1 MTAGWTFMIPNAM
14 ETENMTGSG
23 QEEKPGSG
31 NGAGT
36 DRSRKRRVWK
46 GVCKTC
52 LWLAGIWAAVLCI
65 LQIVLSPA
73 VLTGMVEKY
82 AGEYI
87 DADLDFRDIGISM
100 FRAFP
105 DVELTMN
112 GCSVTYPHDRFD
124 GALCSGMPVQSLGR
138 GKTDSI
144 SGTAAPDTLAVF
156 ERFDVRIN
164 PFGLL
169 AWKLDIPS
177 VTLSRP
183 RVFAHTYTDGRS
195 NWDIAGTGE
204 QRENE
209 AADSTS
215 AGQGDGFRLPRVAFG
230 RVSLE
235 DRPTVVWSSARDTMS
250 AFINL
255 RRASF
260 EGRLSPDFGV
270 EKKIELKVDSLF
282 AAGRMA
288 GDTLL
293 AGIDELHV
301 EGRNGHR
308 LHVDLE
314 SRAYLGTR
322 EWGRIE
328 VPLSLCGHMDML
340 RDTVPSFDFTKI
352 EGSAAYIPFSLSG
365 RTRLLR
371 DSLYVNAEMDFDG
384 IDIGQL
390 LEKYG
395 RIASED
401 ADRIMTDAAF
411 SAHLKAEGHYVY
423 ATSRLPELSGE
434 FSIPKSDVKIKDT
447 GLHGQIELEGGF
459 RTDGDGRLNV
469 NLADI
474 CLYALG
480 TTHLDGSLAAED
492 VLGSDM
498 TLRPDIVFSSRLD
511 DISAV
516 LPDSLGISASGR
528 LSGAV
533 KGRIKLS
540 QMDLYK
546 LPEADLDVDFSAG
559 RVRVDDPA
567 DSIGL
572 YLDSLDFCLIAKKGK
587 VDENQ
592 KRKSRILELTAS
604 IDTVSAT
611 YGKAVSFK
619 GKDIDLK
626 MKNDAGILN
635 RRDSTV
641 FYPMNGQLDGQKI
654 LLKDGT
660 SASVGLRGTRNSFR
674 ITHRNGDTRIPVLS
688 FSSSNRAAM
697 AKGESGRVFATGLN
711 ISASA
716 EMRTSQRQLRRERAL
731 DSLAKVFPGVPRDS
745 LFRTA
750 FRSRMNPAD
759 MPEWLKEKDFLKQD
773 IDFSLNGNMKR
784 YFRDWGLNGSLELD
798 RARIVTAR
806 LPLRNAVSDVKLDFN
821 NNEINLGNVCLTS
834 GKSDLDVSG
843 KISGLRRAVLG
854 RGPIKAEIKLVADK
868 LDCNELLA
876 AYAAGQEVSGKAD
889 GTSEKSDSEYL
900 EEAVA
905 VMEAEEADSTA
916 GRLLV
921 VPANIIADV
930 TVEGYDISY
939 SNMLIDWLNCNVKVQ
954 ERCVQVYN
962 TVAAA
967 NLGNLF
973 FEGFYATRSK
983 KNIKAGFNMS
993 LVDLTAAEVFNMMPQ
1008 IKEIVPML
1016 SSFDGL
1022 LSCELAGTADIDTNM
1037 NIVMPT
1043 MKGIMRIGG
1052 KDLTLAQDKDLRKI
1066 TKMLKFKNRGDL
1078 KISTMSVEGQ
1088 IGDNKLEVFPFIVDV
1103 DRYELAMSGIQNMD
1117 MSFRYHVSV
1126 LKSPLVFRFGV
1137 DLYGQDFDHMK
1148 FRIGKAKYR
1157 NAGSIPVF
1165 TKTIDESKLNLSNSI
1180 RNIFETGIEKA
1191 VEISGQ
1197 EAIQRRKEETGYVS
1211 AADEELVPLSEE
1223 EQKELDAAGADIGD
1237 GTVTEALSL

>member
-1 MTAGWTFMIPNAM
+1 MLGTM
-14 ETENMTGSG
+14 ENGVF
-23 QEEKPGSG
+23 EEKAGASG
-31 NGAGT
+31 NAEGRKTGRRWKTVLKICAWIAG
-36 DRSRKRRVWK
+36 V
-46 GVCKTC
+46 
-52 LWLAGIWAAVLCI
+52 WAAVLAV
-65 LQIVLSPA
+65 LQVVLSPA
-73 VLTGMVEKY
+73 VLTGIVEKY

-87 DADLDFRDIGISM
+87 DADLDFRDIGMSM

-124 GALCSGMPVQSLGR
+124 GTLCSGMPVQSLGR

-204 QRENE
+204 QREND

-235 DRPTVVWSSARDTMS
+235 DRPTVVWSSAPDTMS

-270 EKKIELKVDSLF
+270 EKRIELKVDSLF

-293 AGIDELHV
+293 AGIDELHI
-301 EGRNGHR
+301 EGRNGHK

-384 IDIGQL
+384 IDIGQM

-401 ADRIMTDAAF
+401 ADRILTDAAF

-434 FSIPKSDVKIKDT
+434 FSIPKSEVKIKDT

-480 TTHLDGSLAAED
+480 TTHLDGSLSISD
-492 VLGSDM
+492 VLGNDM
-498 TLRPDIVFSSRLD
+498 TLRPDLEFSSVLD

-516 LPDSLGISASGR
+516 LPDSLGISAEGTV
-528 LSGAV
+528 SGAV
-533 KGRIKLS
+533 KGRARLS
-540 QMDLYK
+540 QLDLYK
-546 LPEADLDVDFSAG
+546 LPEADLDIDFLA
-559 RVRVDDPA
+559 RKVRVDDPA
-567 DSIGL
+567 DSIGV
-572 YLDSLDFCLIAKKGK
+572 YLDSMDLCLVTSRGK
-587 VDENQ
+587 VDEEQ
-592 KRKSRILELTAS
+592 KSKSRMLELKAG
-604 IDTVSAT
+604 IDTVSAV
-611 YGKAVSFK
+611 YGKELAFR
-619 GKDIDLK
+619 GKDIVLE
-626 MKNDAGILN
+626 MKNDAGVLN
-635 RRDSTV
+635 RKDSTT
-641 FYPMNGQLDGQKI
+641 FYPMKGVLNGKKMQLR
-654 LLKDGT
+654 DGT
-660 SASVGLRGTRNSFR
+660 SSSFGLRDTRNSFR
-674 ITHRNGDTRIPVLS
+674 LTHRNGNMKVPVLS
-688 FSSSNRAAM
+688 FSSRSRAAM
-697 AKGESGRVFATGLN
+697 AKSEDGRVFVTGLD
-711 ISASA
+711 ISATA
-716 EMRTSQRQLRRERAL
+716 EMKTSERQMRRDRML

-750 FRSRMNPAD
+750 FRSRMNPAG
-759 MPEWLKEKDFLKQD
+759 MPEWLQEKDFLKQD
-773 IDFSLNGNMKR
+773 IDFSLNGTLKR
-784 YFRDWGLNGSLELD
+784 YFRDWGLNGSVKFD
-798 RARIVTAR
+798 RARIVTAM
-806 LPLRNAVSDVKLDFN
+806 LPLRNAVSDVSLDFN
-821 NNEINLGNVCLTS
+821 NNEINLGNLCLTS
-834 GKSDLDVSG
+834 GNSDLDVSG
-843 KISGLRRAVLG
+843 SITGIRRAVLG
-854 RGPIKAEIKLVADK
+854 RGPVKADIKLVANK
-868 LDCNELLA
+868 LDCNELLV
-876 AYAAGQEVSGKAD
+876 AYAAGRKVSGSSD
-889 GTSEKSDSEYL
+889 GTSESTDSEYL
-900 EEAVA
+900 EKAVA
-905 VMEAEEADSTA
+905 QMEEEKDGDVT
-916 GRLLV
+916 GGGLMV
-921 VPANIIADV
+921 VPANVIADIA
-930 TVEGYDISY
+930 VEGYDISY
-939 SNMLIDWLNCNVKVQ
+939 SNMVIDWLNCNIRMK
-954 ERCVQVYN
+954 ERCVQIYN
-962 TVAAA
+962 TMAAA
-967 NLGNLF
+967 NMGNLF

-983 KNIKAGFNMS
+983 RNIKTGFNLS
-993 LVDLTAAEVFNMMPQ
+993 LVDLTAGEVFNMVPQ

-1016 SSFDGL
+1016 GSFDGL
-1022 LSCELAGTADIDTNM
+1022 LSCELAGTADLDTNM
-1037 NIVMPT
+1037 NILMPT

-1052 KDLTLAQDKDLRKI
+1052 KDLSLAQDKDLRKI

-1078 KISTMSVEGQ
+1078 RISTMSVEGQ
-1088 IGDNKLEVFPFIVDV
+1088 IGNNELEVFPFIVDV
-1103 DRYELAMSGIQNMD
+1103 DRYELAMSGIQNLD

-1148 FRIGKAKYR
+1148 FKIGKAKYR

-1180 RNIFETGIEKA
+1180 RNIFETGIENA
-1191 VEISGQ
+1191 IALSGK
-1197 EAIQRRKEETGYVS
+1197 ENAIERRKAETGYV
-1211 AADEELVPLSEE
+1211 AAVDEEMTPLSEE
-1223 EQKELDAAGADIGD
+1223 EQKELDGADGTDGSD
-1237 GTVTEALSL
+1237 GTDGEPDMQ